1 MPPAAPTLSVDLP
14 GTVRYKATQ
23 WQSMSPRSQ
32 QLRRLLHPWLK
43 RLKAERSGLPSFFFL
58 SIVIHAAFLWRFSFI
73 SRHEPRPFSLSKIAI
88 VAGLADEVE
97 AFPSAE
103 PTQTRALQS
112 TRAVRKSA
120 SPGVHTPTSSRSEA
134 SPSAGDTPTG
144 GESSVGSGNVSTD
157 SGGIGF
163 AGQGSPTGALGAKES
178 APSSGAGSG
187 PAKGKPQ
194 PGKGAPSA
202 AERSVIAVPPSI
214 QRTTSPY
221 ESEVY
226 AEVDFY
232 TLFTPDLRSSVNVPA
247 NQVCLEG
254 NIIRTYERQVISHT
268 ITDISKCRYE
278 DYSDKDEMRCPKEAQ
293 TTVVTYNNFLSSPVS
308 YSVNVCA
315 AYDRSSCYWDAKDDG
330 PEREICRVPGKY
342 EGIWAAGTMFHYPCV
357 KSSTQSFSHP
367 LQYEIRY
374 MQDIEFPEGRTR
386 RRVVLREKRP
396 VAACQ

>member
-1 MPPAAPTLSVDLP
+1 MRAQRQQP
-14 GTVRYKATQ
+14 GRFFNHWVKRVKFK
-23 WQSMSPRSQ
+23 RFG
-32 QLRRLLHPWLK
+32 LL
-43 RLKAERSGLPSFFFL
+43 GFFL
-58 SIVIHAAFLWRFSFI
+58 VSIVIHAAFLWHFSSI
-73 SRHEPRPFSLSKIAI
+73 SRHEPRPISFSKVVI
-88 VAGLADEVE
+88 VARLAAE
-97 AFPSAE
+97 AEASPSWK
-103 PTQTRALQS
+103 PTQTRAS
-112 TRAVRKSA
+112 SRSRAAALMRDQEVA
-120 SPGVHTPTSSRSEA
+120 SPGLPTPPSSRSEL
-134 SPSAGDTPTG
+134 SPSAGNAPTA
-144 GESSVGSGNVSTD
+144 GESSAGNVLTD
-157 SGGIGF
+157 SGGAGL
-163 AGQGSPTGALGAKES
+163 AGQGSSSDTVGTKES
-178 APSSGAGSG
+178 GLGSG
-187 PAKGKPQ
+187 TGSGTAKGKPK
-194 PGKGAPSA
+194 PSAVKRGPSA
-202 AERSVIAVPPSI
+202 AERSVIAIPPSI

-342 EGIWAAGTMFHYPCV
+342 EGIWAAGTMFHYPCT
-357 KSSTQSFSHP
+357 KSSSQPFSHP
-367 LQYEIRY
+367 LQYEVRFL
-374 MQDIEFPEGRTR
+374 QLVEFPDERMR